1 MKSFGVEQEYFRAI
15 FEPMVGRSGAIGKSV
30 YKDSVFHLEDL
41 HGVKEV
47 GLKEGAIRVSLYTI
61 DHTRGGVTPNY
72 KELRGTVSTG
82 LEKRIKEV
90 GFFKY
95 PKKKKLLFI
104 SK

>member
-61 DHTRGGVTPNY
+61 DHTRGGGN
-72 KELRGTVSTG
+72 
-82 LEKRIKEV
+82 
-90 GFFKY
+90 
-95 PKKKKLLFI
+95 PKLQGASGNSI
-104 SK
+104 NRTREED